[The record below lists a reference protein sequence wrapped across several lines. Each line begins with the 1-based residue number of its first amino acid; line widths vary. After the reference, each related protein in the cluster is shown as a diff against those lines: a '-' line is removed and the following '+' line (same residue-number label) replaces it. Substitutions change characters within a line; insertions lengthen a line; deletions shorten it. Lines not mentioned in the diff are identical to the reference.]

1 MKLAIPSPAR
11 IFAFLFRREAEW
23 RERVSL
29 WRGAHMRRWREAKWE
44 YRELTREE
52 SADWEQRQAW

>member
-1 MKLAIPSPAR
+1 LKFVIPSPAG
-11 IFAFLFRREAEW
+11 ILAFLFRRETGW

-29 WRGAHMRRWREAKWE
+29 RRGAHMRRWREEEWE

-52 SADWEQRQAW
+52 SADWDQRQAW